1 MKMISSN
8 FAILCQSTWHCL
20 DKCNHIDGP
29 DCLGPFVGIVC
40 LGSAACAWGWW
51 TGLGMAWVAAMG
63 IWGLEEW
70 KGWPIRAYLV
80 REYDVVYR
88 HGWWSRTTVAV
99 PFDRIQH
106 SEIQQGPLG
115 RWLGHC
121 TLKLYTAGSAGANL
135 EIPGLSMAT
144 AVTFADVLKT
154 LNMPERSHSVRA
166 TPPTA
171 WHGHCRIDRMARS
184 GVDSVVV
191 ADSARRVGS
200 TR

>member
-1 MKMISSN
+1 MTSFKNDLVDIQSWPALN
-8 FAILCQSTWHCL
+8 EVDLVPILPSYA
-20 DKCNHIDGP
+20 KAR
-29 DCLGPFVGIVC
+29 GIVWTSVTT
-40 LGSAACAWGWW
+40 LTGLIVWGPLWALSVWGQQPVPWGWW

-135 EIPGLSMAT
+135 EIPGLSVAT
-144 AVTFADVLKT
+144 AR
-154 LNMPERSHSVRA
+154 N
-166 TPPTA
+166 
-171 WHGHCRIDRMARS
+171 I
-184 GVDSVVV
+184 
-191 ADSARRVGS
+191 RRCLENIPNE
-200 TR
+200 